1 MDFTELN
8 LNKNLLKGIK
18 AAGFIECTLVQEA
31 TFAQTLKKKDVCVQ
45 SQTGTGKTGAFLISI
60 FQLLLEDESFKNKKT
75 LIVAPTRELA
85 VQIEKEAKLIG
96 KYLNFSIG
104 CFYGGVGYTE
114 QETMLADGID
124 IIIGT
129 PGRLIDFSEQEKI
142 NFREIGILIIDEA
155 DRLFDMGFLPDLQR
169 IIVNMPSGAER
180 ITMLFSATLNARVRD
195 LAWKY
200 MNDPEEIAITPDTL
214 VVDKITQELYH
225 VGKEDKV
232 KLLLGIFNKEQPKN
246 ALIFT
251 NMKRTAHELCK
262 RLEHNGIKCQ
272 YIMGDLPQSKRLRI
286 IENVK
291 SGKIKFLIAT
301 EVAARGLHI
310 DDLDLVINY
319 DLPEDCENYVHR
331 IGRTAR
337 AGKSGKAISLAC
349 EKYVYGLEA
358 IEAFT
363 KFKIPVVKATEDMFI
378 KDKSAGMHFY
388 LEKATREDSLRRD
401 QPHKAGRPAHARKSQ
416 GLKEPSARSKFKA
429 KHDYDTNI
437 RAKEDKKK
445 IYDNIPVKKTRSNRQ
460 VIHNENLKQQPEQ
473 ISTVIKKE
481 KKNILGRLV
490 SIFNTK
496 ANRKSKD
503 IKKQKVKADKNGTV
517 QERMAYYKKKYGANF
532 IPSPELL
539 AREDNKKRK

>member
-8 LNKNLLKGIK
+8 LNKDLLKGINS
-18 AAGFIECTLVQEA
+18 AGYIECTPVQEA

-45 SQTGTGKTGAFLISI
+45 SQTGTGKTCAFLVSI
-60 FQLLLEDESFKNKKT
+60 FQLFLEDDSLKHKKT

-85 VQIEKEAKLIG
+85 VQIEEEAKLIG
-96 KYLNFSIG
+96 KYLKFSIG

-114 QETMLADGID
+114 QEKMLSDGVD
-124 IIIGT
+124 VIIGT
-129 PGRLIDFSEQEKI
+129 PGRLIDFSEQGKLH
-142 NFREIGILIIDEA
+142 FQDIGILIIDEA

-169 IIVNMPSGAER
+169 MMVNMPKGPDR
-180 ITMLFSATLNARVRD
+180 ITMLFSATLNSRVRD

-200 MNDPEEIAITPDTL
+200 MNDPAEVQITPDTI
-214 VVDKITQELYH
+214 VVDKIQQELYH
-225 VGKEDKV
+225 VGKDEKI
-232 KLLLGIFNKEQPKN
+232 KLLLGIFKKEQPKN

-251 NMKRTAHELCK
+251 NMKRTAHEVCR
-262 RLEHNGIKCQ
+262 RLEFNGIKCQ

-286 IENVK
+286 IEKVK
-291 SGKIKFLIAT
+291 SGNIKYLVAT

-363 KFKIPVVKATEDMFI
+363 KFKIPVVQADEDMFV

-388 LEKATREDSLRRD
+388 LEKPGREDSERRN
-401 QPHKAGRPAHARKSQ
+401 QPHKASRPAHAKKSLT
-416 GLKEPSARSKFKA
+416 LKEPGVRNKLKA
-429 KHDYDTNI
+429 KEKVYANERAEVSSRTVARNI
-437 RAKEDKKK
+437 SQKRQRNISVEQQNTVPSPAKKRM
-445 IYDNIPVKKTRSNRQ
+445 NIFQKALAFINLRS
-460 VIHNENLKQQPEQ
+460 
-473 ISTVIKKE
+473 S
-481 KKNILGRLV
+481 KKNKLSVKI
-490 SIFNTK
+490 
-496 ANRKSKD
+496 
-503 IKKQKVKADKNGTV
+503 KADRKGTV
-517 QERMAYYKKKYGANF
+517 QERMEYYKKKYGANF
-532 IPSPELL
+532 IPSAELL
-539 AREDNKKRK
+539 AKESNKKKS